1 LKDVFVELNE
11 TVDKIEVHM
20 RYDEAD
26 LDAVRSIPGRRFD
39 WDRKVNTVPM
49 DLKAARR
56 LREIFGDRMKLGPAV
71 KLWAKDQVR
80 QEKQLAELLNATD
93 ATLEHVPKMIAD
105 IIAGRPIVHP
115 TIPAG
120 HVLRR
125 KRKPRPYQRA
135 DIKMMS
141 LWSSINANDVGTG
154 KTLEAIGAIY
164 ESGTHPR
171 PILVVAP
178 KRSLVNVWQTEF
190 ERLTDYQVFTS
201 ESPAERGRLV
211 EQFLKRSPTRRVLG
225 LIADDL
231 RVYKY
236 YNIKG
241 DSPPPDKDELHAGRD
256 YQGNWYKFRNG
267 TQAALFNIN
276 WGAFII
282 DEFHTMG
289 LPNRKSLF
297 HIAAQLIKADYRWP
311 MSGTPIGGKP
321 RRFWPLLNF
330 IDAKAYSSEWRWI
343 DEWLVVEEDR
353 VYKKGGAGAMIT
365 VKKVGG
371 IKPGLE
377 EKFYNEHRTH
387 MVRRTKKDAL
397 PGIPDAIEIIVPTP
411 MTGRQL
417 REYQTFEDE
426 HEIVLEGEKRMS
438 GGIVLTQYLRL
449 RQMANARLEWDKFY
463 TKPVASKDSCKLEHL
478 LERLDEHG
486 IWKGTSETPYEPGA
500 RAYIGVLELSFMEV
514 IASELERK
522 GIDCETLHGGTK
534 NSKLILD
541 RFAGDDER
549 PFVIVMTIQTGG
561 TALNLE
567 RANSAHLLDEPWDP
581 DQQHQF
587 FGRGDRGA
595 RDTALKCYIYRTP
608 ESIQEYV
615 AQVAGDKKITNRNIL
630 NYAKEI
636 EELRHAK

>member
-1 LKDVFVELNE
+1 LSTVFVELNE
-11 TVDKIEVHM
+11 SVDRIEVHFK
-20 RYDEAD
+20 YDERDVA
-26 LDAVRSIPGRRFD
+26 AVKTIPGRRFD
-39 WDRKVNTVPM
+39 WDRKINTVPM
-49 DLKAARR
+49 NLKAARR
-56 LREIFGDRMKLGPAV
+56 LREIFGDRMTLGPAV
-71 KLWAKDQVR
+71 KLWAKDQIK
-80 QEKQLAELLNATD
+80 QEKQRAQLQNASD
-93 ATLEHVPKMIAD
+93 AKLERVPKVIEQ
-105 IIAGRPIVHP
+105 IIAGRPIGHP
-115 TIPAG
+115 TIPPG

-125 KRKPRPYQRA
+125 RRKPRPYQRA

-141 LWSSINANDVGTG
+141 LSSSINANDVGTG

-164 ESGTHPR
+164 EADIYPR
-171 PILVVAP
+171 PILIVAP
-178 KRSLVNVWQTEF
+178 KRSLENVWQTEF
-190 ERLTDYQVFTS
+190 HRLTDYEVFTS
-201 ESPAERGRLV
+201 ESPAERGRLI
-211 EQFLKRSPTRRVLG
+211 EKFLKRSPTRRVLC

-231 RVYKY
+231 RVDKY
-236 YNIKG
+236 YDIK
-241 DSPPPDKDELHAGRD
+241 DVKPTETDPLHAGRD
-256 YQGNWYKFRNG
+256 YKGNWYRFRSE
-267 TQAALFNIN
+267 TQAALFDIK
-276 WGAFII
+276 WGAFIV

-297 HIAAQLIKADYRWP
+297 HIAAQLVRADYRWP

-343 DEWLVVEEDR
+343 DEWLVVDEEK
-353 VYKKGGAGAMIT
+353 VYRRGGGGATIN

-377 EKFYNEHRTH
+377 EDFYNEHRTH

-411 MTGRQL
+411 MAGRQL
-417 REYQTFEDE
+417 REYKRFDDD
-426 HEIVLEGEKRMS
+426 HEIVLDDKRLS

-449 RQMANARLEWDKFY
+449 RQMANARLEWNKLG
-463 TKPVASKDSCKLEHL
+463 KPVASKDSCKLEHL
-478 LERLDEHG
+478 FERLDEHG
-486 IWKGTSETPYEPGA
+486 IWKGSADTPYEPGA
-500 RAYIGVLELSFMEV
+500 RAYIGVLEVGFMEV
-514 IASELERK
+514 IAQELTRK
-522 GIDCETLHGGTK
+522 GIDNATLHGGTK
-534 NSKLILD
+534 DSKPILD

-567 RANSAHLLDEPWDP
+567 RANSAHMLDEPWDP

-595 RDTALKCYIYRTP
+595 RETALKCYIYRTP
-608 ESIQEYV
+608 NSIQEYV

-636 EELRHAK
+636 EALRHAK